1 MSENK
6 ENAIDLI
13 VEGLHSIRPELRT
26 RAKKLNCEQELD
38 EIKDELLK
46 YLHTVRCSHLNK

>member
-38 EIKDELLK
+38 EIKDQLIK
-46 YLHTVRCSHLNK
+46 YLHTIRCSHLNK